1 MVQGEDSM
9 NAEQK
14 TRDSE
19 QPERMEHDGPA
30 EEPQNWLRDY
40 EAFKFELAGLIREAI
55 AGAWQAKQ
63 ETLQRDL
70 QSLLKRLAE
79 DRFYL
84 TLAGQFS
91 RGKTTLMNAM
101 LGMDRLP
108 TGVVP
113 VTSVITAVSY
123 NTRERVVII
132 SKTAISRMRF
142 RFPNFPYGLPNKEI
156 PGTSER

>member
-1 MVQGEDSM
+1 M
-9 NAEQK
+9 NRDQETPDTERHAEPI
-14 TRDSE
+14 RLDAA
-19 QPERMEHDGPA
+19 PEG
-30 EEPQNWLRDY
+30 PQNRLQHY
-40 EAFKFELAGLIREAI
+40 EAVKFELAGLIREASS
-55 AGAWQAKQ
+55 AAWQAKQ
-63 ETLQRDL
+63 EKLQRDFL
-70 QSLLKRLAE
+70 SLLKRLAE

-123 NTRERVVII
+123 NTRERVIVHFEN
-132 SKTAISRMRF
+132 S
-142 RFPNFPYGLPNKEI
+142 NL
-156 PGTSER
+156 